1 MEGIIALEPEIDQVM
16 VDGDRKP
23 WLAAVVVPSQ
33 SVLDQSGTPHDRQSE
48 AVRKAVSAAIDRAN
62 ASLSTIERVRRFILA
77 DEAFS
82 TENGQMTATLKT
94 RRHVVREVYGDRLE
108 QLYRGKSG

>member
-1 MEGIIALEPEIDQVM
+1 
-16 VDGDRKP
+16 
-23 WLAAVVVPSQ
+23 
-33 SVLDQSGTPHDRQSE
+33 
-48 AVRKAVSAAIDRAN
+48 
-62 ASLSTIERVRRFILA
+62 VRRFILA

-94 RRHVVREVYGDRLE
+94 RRHVVLEVYGDRLE